1 MSKIRILPAHVA
13 NQIAAGEVIERP
25 ASVVKELVEN
35 AIDAGAS
42 SIRVEIENA
51 GSRLIR
57 VSDNGCGMDEDD
69 VLLSI
74 EPHGTSKIKEEA
86 DIHAIQTLG
95 FRGEAIPSIA
105 SISKFKITS
114 RTAAKSEGVEL
125 AVDGGRVKN
134 PSPCGCPVG
143 TQIEVKD
150 LFFNT
155 PARKKFLKA
164 PATESH
170 HIEECLIAMA
180 IPRSGIGFELTADGR
195 TVFHSPATTDLRH
208 RLREFFGRN
217 YADNLLAVEHFD
229 NDIRVHGYIAAP
241 GFKRPSRK
249 EQRVFVNLRPVEALS
264 VYRGIKDGYGTIH
277 DDGYP
282 PVCLF
287 IDLPFTDVDV
297 NVHPAK
303 REVRFKHEY
312 RISSAVAAAVGNA
325 LHGKP
330 KELPGYLKSEAKAV
344 FDRGTVPLH
353 SILAGADVNY
363 EPKPEQHELNFAET
377 AECDEL
383 FDRPAGRPAA
393 PAIFQNMFRPAAP
406 PATPATPDPAPV
418 IAVPR
423 EIKEVKLA
431 AYDGN
436 FPRELLG
443 ILNDCYLLA
452 AGADGLILIDQHA
465 AHERI
470 WFEKL
475 LDHAQKGAPSQALL
489 LPETVELPLS
499 QISLLMRHRQIF
511 EQVGFDLEPLGSTTI
526 MVNAL
531 PANLPSSHIAEIFAG
546 MLHELLNNEQ
556 NKFPVA
562 LELVARAACKAAV
575 KFHDKL
581 TMEAAKAL
589 MTQLQSCRQPT
600 LCPHGRP
607 TMITVTYAEIEKRF
621 QRK

>member
-1 MSKIRILPAHVA
+1 MSKIRILPAHIA

-35 AIDAGAS
+35 SIDAGANR
-42 SIRVEIENA
+42 IRVEIESA

-57 VSDNGCGMDEDD
+57 VGDNGCGMDEDD
-69 VLLSI
+69 LLLSI
-74 EPHGTSKIKEEA
+74 EPHGTSKIKEES

-105 SISKFKITS
+105 SISKFCIQS
-114 RTAAKSEGVEL
+114 RTAAKTEGAKL
-125 AVDGGRVKN
+125 TVDGGRVKDLT
-134 PSPCGCPVG
+134 PCGCPTG
-143 TQIEVKD
+143 TLIEVKD
-150 LFFNT
+150 LFYNI

-170 HIEECLIAMA
+170 HIEECVIAMA
-180 IPRSGIGFELTADGR
+180 IAHKDIGFELIADGR
-195 TVFHSPATTDLRH
+195 VVFNTPASPDLRH

-217 YADNLLAVEHFD
+217 YSENLLGADHTQ
-229 NDIRVHGYIAAP
+229 NGIHVHGFVAAP

-249 EQRVFVNLRPVEALS
+249 EQRVFVNLRPVEALAA
-264 VYRGIKDGYGTIH
+264 YRGIKDGYGTIH
-277 DDGYP
+277 DDNGYP

-287 IDLPFTDVDV
+287 IELPFSDVDV

-312 RISSAVAAAVGNA
+312 QLSAAIAAAVGNA
-325 LHGKP
+325 LHGTP
-330 KELPGYLKSEAKAV
+330 GELPGYLKNDIKPV

-353 SILAGADVNY
+353 SILAGADVSY
-363 EPKPEQHELNFAET
+363 ELKPEQDELNFAET
-377 AECDEL
+377 EKSDEL
-383 FDRPAGRPAA
+383 FDRPAVRPAA
-393 PAIFQNMFRPAAP
+393 PPILQNLFRPAAP
-406 PATPATPDPAPV
+406 IAPAP
-418 IAVPR
+418 APAAADTVPR

-443 ILNDCYLLA
+443 ILNDSYLLA
-452 AGADGLILIDQHA
+452 AGADGLVMIDQHA

-475 LDHAQKGAPSQALL
+475 LFHAQKGAPSQSLL
-489 LPETVELPLS
+489 LPETVELPVP
-499 QISLLMRHRQIF
+499 QISLLLRQRPMLEEI
-511 EQVGFDLEPLGSTTI
+511 GFDLEPLGSTTV

-546 MLHELLNNEQ
+546 MLHELLENEQ

-562 LELVARAACKAAV
+562 LEFVARAACKAAV

-589 MTQLQSCRQPT
+589 MAQLQCCRQPT